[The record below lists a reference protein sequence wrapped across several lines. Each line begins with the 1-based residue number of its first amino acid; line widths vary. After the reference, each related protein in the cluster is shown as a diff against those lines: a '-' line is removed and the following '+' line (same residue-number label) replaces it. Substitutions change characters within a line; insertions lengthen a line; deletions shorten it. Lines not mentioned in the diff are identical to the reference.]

1 LTPVLFNADAWPGL
15 ADGTITRTFRRWH
28 RAQVRAGGRY
38 RVGGLLLEVDD
49 VRLVRVG
56 DLTDEDVAVAGEPD
70 LAALHRRLAG
80 RGDPLTGD
88 DQVWRVDLR
97 CVGPDDRIVLRQDD
111 GLGSEEV
118 RRLRARLDRLD
129 RASSYGPW
137 TRAVLRQVAARPGVV
152 STELAAEAGRE
163 RMAYKADVRKLKALG
178 LTESLPVGYRLSPRG
193 AALLSALDEG

>member
-1 LTPVLFNADAWPGL
+1 VLFSADAWPGL
-15 ADGTITRTFRRWH
+15 ADGTITRTFRRWR

-56 DLTDEDVAVAGEPD
+56 DLTDEDVAAAGEPD

-80 RGDPLTGD
+80 RADPLTED

-97 CVGPDDRIVLRQDD
+97 CVGPDDRIALRQDD
-111 GLGSEEV
+111 GLGFEEV

-129 RASSYGPW
+129 RASPYGPW
-137 TRAVLRQVAARPGVV
+137 TRAVLRQLAVRPGVV

-163 RMAYKADVRKLKALG
+163 RTAYKADVRKLKALG
-178 LTESLPVGYRLSPRG
+178 LTESLPLGYRLSPRG
-193 AALLSALDEG
+193 AALLAALDEG

>member
-1 LTPVLFNADAWPGL
+1 VLFSADAWAGL
-15 ADGTITRTFRRWH
+15 ADGTITRTFRRWR

-56 DLTDEDVAVAGEPD
+56 DLTDEDCAAAGEPD
-70 LAALHRRLAG
+70 LAALHRRLTG

-97 CVGPDDRIVLRQDD
+97 CVGRDDRIALQQDD
-111 GLGSEEV
+111 DLGSEEV

-129 RASSYGPW
+129 HASTYGPW
-137 TRAVLRQVAARPGVV
+137 TRAVLRQVAERPGVV
-152 STELAAEAGRE
+152 STVLAQEAGRE

-193 AALLSALDEG
+193 EALLAALDRI